1 MQFIV
6 LETIATLILLKVP
19 NAKGRTDPNRNIA
32 GYLGL
37 ASLPVWTKPA
47 ASNKRRNKL
56 MIFSLFRRHPRAD
69 TISTL
74 YGMIVAQARLPVFY
88 RDYAVA
94 DTVNGRFDLIVLH
107 LALLLDRLAS
117 DPDSQSLGQGIF
129 DRFCEDMDDNL
140 REMGIG
146 DLKVPKEMRRMGE
159 AFYGRSKAYLKAI
172 PAALEPADGSR
183 ALIEAL
189 SRNIYGGAPS
199 AHGAAPRLAAYM
211 LEAVRELKA
220 LDTGSLTAGALRF
233 PDPAAIPVARV

>member
-1 MQFIV
+1 
-6 LETIATLILLKVP
+6 
-19 NAKGRTDPNRNIA
+19 
-32 GYLGL
+32 
-37 ASLPVWTKPA
+37 
-47 ASNKRRNKL
+47 

-146 DLKVPKEMRRMGE
+146 DLKVPKEMREEVVKTATANAKAAGRTMTTKDLTDAAKTLVPTVPKAVKKKDDAVVQTGKGQDAAASTDEKTQATEPVVPPTQLPAELPAKPSSATDQLYELWLKATAVERE
-159 AFYGRSKAYLKAI
+159 AFLKLINAEI
-172 PAALEPADGSR
+172 VEP
-183 ALIEAL
+183 
-189 SRNIYGGAPS
+189 
-199 AHGAAPRLAAYM
+199 
-211 LEAVRELKA
+211 
-220 LDTGSLTAGALRF
+220 SLPLF
-233 PDPAAIPVARV
+233 EDNN